1 MDLVIFETPH
11 FSVAHVASPAI
22 PGYLIATTRQG
33 EKSIAAMKPEAQADL
48 GVVLAKATRLIE
60 ETVKPERVYCGRFGE
75 EVETIHFHLFPRT
88 REMMDAYR
96 KTGGPLSAPLIFEWC
111 RKNLGVDVSSPA
123 VRDVIE
129 RMRRL
134 ASEPSR

>member
-1 MDLVIFETPH
+1 MDGLNIFQSPH
-11 FSVAHVASPAI
+11 FTVAHGASPTV
-22 PGYLIATTRQG
+22 PGYLIVTTRGG
-33 EKSIAAMKPEAQADL
+33 EKSLSAMKPEAQTEL

-60 ETVKPERVYCGRFGE
+60 ETVRPERVYCARFGE

-96 KTGGPLSAPLIFEWC
+96 KTGGPVNALLIFEWC
-111 RKNLGVDVSSPA
+111 RKNLGVDADSPA

-134 ASEPSR
+134 ARES